1 MIWMIVMQIIYV
13 QKQQIKLHGAKGQI
27 VRIFTFQ
34 LKFSKGKILKIGCC
48 SLKLA
53 EANCFKQQEEMKVL
67 SGF

>member
-34 LKFSKGKILKIGCC
+34 LFQTAGRNEGFVWFLDFLFVGCMFNIDF
-48 SLKLA
+48 L
-53 EANCFKQQEEMKVL
+53 V
-67 SGF
+67 